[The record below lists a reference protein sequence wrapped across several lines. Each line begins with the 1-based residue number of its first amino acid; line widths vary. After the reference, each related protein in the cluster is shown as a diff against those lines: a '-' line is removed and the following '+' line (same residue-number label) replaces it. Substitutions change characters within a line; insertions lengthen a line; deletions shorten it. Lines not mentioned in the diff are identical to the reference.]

1 MSFPSNTFSHF
12 SSVFLLIISL
22 LCVCS
27 CEDSVKLNL
36 PVSEEKLVVNGWIT
50 NQNKSHEIVLNQTVS
65 FNSSNV
71 YPVVSDA
78 VVYLTDR
85 LSFRYDFIEI
95 GSTGIYKSDSL
106 NLIGKQGEAYTLHI
120 VLKNGK
126 EYESN
131 REVLHQLPE
140 LKILSSDFFFDAG
153 LPIVDPDAK
162 KFFLQGQIQD
172 LPNIKNYY
180 RWKISV
186 NGKERNSPKDLFLFD
201 DKFTDGILFNIKA
214 INVTMENGD
223 QVALQHASLTEQAYR
238 YFEQLSDQLS
248 SGIIPNAPPSI
259 VLGNIKNINDS
270 TEIVLGYFGA
280 SAVSTSQIEI
290 IL

>member
-1 MSFPSNTFSHF
+1 MSCIIKKNSLIGSAF
-12 SSVFLLIISL
+12 FLTISL
-22 LCVCS
+22 LYVCS
-27 CEDSVKLNL
+27 CEDPVILNL
-36 PVSEEKLVVNGWIT
+36 PVSKEKLVVNGWIT

-71 YPVVSDA
+71 YPAVSGSA
-78 VVYLTDR
+78 VYITDR

-95 GSTGIYKSDSL
+95 GNTGIYKSDSL

-120 VLKNGK
+120 VLSNGK
-126 EYESN
+126 EYESI

-140 LKILSSDFFFDAG
+140 LKELSSDFFFDAG
-153 LPIVDPDAK
+153 LPIDNPDAK

-172 LPNIKNYY
+172 LPNIRNYY

-186 NGKERNSPKDLFLFD
+186 NGEERNSPKDLFLFD

-214 INVTMENGD
+214 INVTMKIGD
-223 QVALQHASLTEQAYR
+223 QVTLQHASLTEKGYK

-259 VLGNIKNINDS
+259 ILGNIKNIKDS

-280 SAVSTSQIEI
+280 SAVSVSQIDI